1 MFLSHTEI
9 LDMHARLTPQQRAE
23 IDDHLRNQK
32 KIMAI
37 RATREA
43 LGTGLKDAKE
53 FIDWYQSE
61 EVYLKTP
68 EEVTASLSHEGKL
81 ESALFRV
88 EVLSRDMVSTPE
100 KFDTVAV
107 AELLADICE
116 EAKGGLSS
124 PRTVQGVGPE
134 IEEAIARLEAFM
146 VLAQPQLKGLPD
158 IITDVTDDLLTAMTR
173 TSDVLKRL
181 VDVEGILE
189 EQGKRIDT
197 LEGSMED
204 AGTAAGEAKEAAD
217 DALKAA
223 EEAGT
228 VAKAAEETADEALEL
243 AQNVEKVA
251 DDAED
256 IASGAKALAEEAE
269 SEAEAAREE
278 ASDAK
283 EIAEDVQRALGEL
296 DSRVDELE

>member
-37 RATREA
+37 RAAREA
-43 LGTGLKDAKE
+43 LGVGLKAAKGL
-53 FIDWYQSE
+53 IDWYE
-61 EVYLKTP
+61 GVGLYRKTLEGKVAP
-68 EEVTASLSHEGKL
+68 SHEGKL
-81 ESALFRV
+81 ESALFRI
-88 EVLSRDMVSTPE
+88 EVLSRDMVSAPE
-100 KFDTVAV
+100 KFDTAAV

-124 PRTVQGVGPE
+124 PRTVQGVDPE